1 MIRALYSEAGS
12 AAAEFA
18 LALPVVILIAVGIFD
33 YADAVNINT
42 KLYSAAR
49 AGIQY
54 GVYHPSDTAG
64 IRAAATAATN
74 DSSMTVGTPSA
85 VCKCISTSTG
95 AIGSAVSCTSA
106 CAAGSTLGHF
116 LTLSTSQSYTP
127 LISYEGLGAELTMS
141 GSAQMQVQ

>member
-1 MIRALYSEAGS
+1 MIRTLYSEAGS

-18 LALPVVILIAVGIFD
+18 LALPVVILIIIGILD

-49 AGIQY
+49 AGVQY
-54 GVYHPSDTAG
+54 AIYHPGDTAG
-64 IRAAATAATN
+64 IRTAAIAATS
-74 DSSMTVGTPSA
+74 DSSMTVGTAST

-95 AIGSAVSCTSA
+95 AIGSAVTCTSA
-106 CAAGSTLGHF
+106 CAVGSMLGHF
-116 LTLSTSQSYTP
+116 LTLSTSQTYTP
-127 LISYEGLGAELTMS
+127 LLSYEGIGAELTMN